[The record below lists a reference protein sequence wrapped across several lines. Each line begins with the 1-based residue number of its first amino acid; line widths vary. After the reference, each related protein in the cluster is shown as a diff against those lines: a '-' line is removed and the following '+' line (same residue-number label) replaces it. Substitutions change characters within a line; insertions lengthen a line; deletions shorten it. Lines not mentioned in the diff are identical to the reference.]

1 MDRIAKALARLG
13 EVTAAAQAIS
23 IAITHVANHHEVLGK
38 GAAEGASRLGEAI
51 QVADRLAGA
60 AERFVTVVER
70 EAPRFVDAVVKLA
83 EERGRREPWPP
94 TS

>member
-1 MDRIAKALARLG
+1 MERIAKALGRLG

-38 GAAEGASRLGEAI
+38 GATEGASQLGKAI
-51 QVADRLAGA
+51 QVAERLTVA
-60 AERFVTVVER
+60 AERFVVVVEK

-83 EERGRREPWPP
+83 ERREP
-94 TS
+94 